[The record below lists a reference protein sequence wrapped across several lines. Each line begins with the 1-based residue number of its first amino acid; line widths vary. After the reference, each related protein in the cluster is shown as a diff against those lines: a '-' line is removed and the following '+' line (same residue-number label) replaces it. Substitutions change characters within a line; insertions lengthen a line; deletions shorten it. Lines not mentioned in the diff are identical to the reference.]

1 MVPSDAP
8 VLLDVLQNPG
18 TAGGRYHVRHGHPV
32 VTLDWQLAACG
43 EGGRSEAL
51 PRKGSPTVKGS
62 PSRPGRE
69 PTGDDEGEGEDTA
82 EDGERAVTP
91 PTPRCRSSIVLLD
104 RVSMDDER
112 ARRCEAEEQNPNR
125 PCHRR
130 RMAPTDFKMR
140 GGGFRRCSCSARRS
154 PTSTLATISSDD
166 HPLPSLST
174 AIIRDDSIITRIV

>member
-1 MVPSDAP
+1 MVDITC
-8 VLLDVLQNPG
+8 DV
-18 TAGGRYHVRHGHPV
+18 VRDHPV

-69 PTGDDEGEGEDTA
+69 PTGGDEGAGEDTA

-91 PTPRCRSSIVLLD
+91 PTPRCRSSI
-104 RVSMDDER
+104 
-112 ARRCEAEEQNPNR
+112 
-125 PCHRR
+125 
-130 RMAPTDFKMR
+130 
-140 GGGFRRCSCSARRS
+140 